1 MARTPSTMVTLGTK
15 APDFLLPDT
24 ISGKQLSL
32 YNIKGET
39 ATMIMFI
46 CNHCPFVK
54 HVNEELVKLGN
65 DYKNKGIGF
74 VAISS
79 NDIINHPNDSPGL
92 MTQVA
97 KQLKYPFPYLY
108 DESQETAKAYDAACT
123 PDFFIYDK
131 DLQLVYR
138 GQLDDSRPGNEIPV
152 TGKDIRHAL
161 DRLINNEPVSQDQR
175 PSIGCN
181 IKWKQ
186 G

>member
-1 MARTPSTMVTLGTK
+1 MARTPSTMVALGTE
-15 APDFLLPDT
+15 APDFILPDT
-24 ISGKQLSL
+24 ASGKGISL
-32 YNIKGET
+32 ENIKGDI

-54 HVNEELVKLGN
+54 HVNSELVSLAN
-65 DYKNKGIGF
+65 YYKNKGIGF

-79 NDIINHPNDSPGL
+79 NDVINHPDDSPGL
-92 MTQVA
+92 MSQVA

-123 PDFFIYDK
+123 PDFFIYNK

-161 DRLINNEPVSQDQR
+161 DSLLKNEPVPQEQR

-181 IKWKQ
+181 IKWK
-186 G
+186 

>member
-24 ISGKQLSL
+24 VSGKQISL
-32 YNIKGET
+32 NNIKGGT
-39 ATMIMFI
+39 ATIIMFI

-54 HVNEELVKLGN
+54 HINAELVRLAN

-79 NDIINHPNDSPGL
+79 NDVKNHPDDSPGL
-92 MTQVA
+92 MTLVA

-131 DLQLVYR
+131 NLQLVYR

-152 TGKDIRHAL
+152 TGKDIRRAL
-161 DRLINNEPVSQDQR
+161 NCLLNNEPVSQEQR

-181 IKWKQ
+181 IKWK
-186 G
+186 

>member
-1 MARTPSTMVTLGTK
+1 MARTLSTMVTLGTK

-24 ISGKQLSL
+24 VSGKQLSL
-32 YNIKGET
+32 NDSKGEIG
-39 ATMIMFI
+39 TMIMFI

-54 HVNEELVKLGN
+54 HVNPELVKLAN

-79 NDIINHPNDSPGL
+79 NDVINYPDDSPGL
-92 MTQVA
+92 MAQVA
-97 KQLKYPFPYLY
+97 KQMQYPFPYLY
-108 DESQETAKAYDAACT
+108 DESQAVAKAYDAACT

-131 DLQLVYR
+131 DLHLVYR

-152 TGKDIRHAL
+152 TGKDIRQAL
-161 DRLINNEPVSQDQR
+161 DCLINGRPVPQEQR

-181 IKWKQ
+181 IKWK
-186 G
+186 

>member
-1 MARTPSTMVTLGTK
+1 MARTPSTMVTLDTK

-24 ISGKQLSL
+24 ISGKQLS
-32 YNIKGET
+32 IKDVKGKT
-39 ATMIMFI
+39 ATVTMFI

-54 HVNEELVKLGN
+54 HVNTELVGLAN

-79 NDIINHPNDSPGL
+79 NDVINHPNDSPEL

-97 KQLKYPFPYLY
+97 KELKYPFPYLY

-131 DLQLVYR
+131 DLRLVYR
-138 GQLDDSRPGNEIPV
+138 GQLDDSRPGNEISV
-152 TGKDIRHAL
+152 TGKDIRNAL
-161 DRLINNEPVSQDQR
+161 NCLLNNEPVPQEQR

-181 IKWKQ
+181 IKWK
-186 G
+186 

>member
-24 ISGKQLSL
+24 VSGKQLAL
-32 YNIKGET
+32 DNVKGET
-39 ATMIMFI
+39 ATMFMFI

-54 HVNEELVKLGN
+54 HVNEEIVRLGN

-79 NDIINHPNDSPGL
+79 NDIINHPEDSPGL

-97 KQLKYPFPYLY
+97 KQLKYPFPYLF

-131 DLQLVYR
+131 DLRLIYR

-152 TGKDIRHAL
+152 TGKDIRLAL
-161 DRLINNEPVSQDQR
+161 DCLINNEPVSQEQR
-175 PSIGCN
+175 ASIGCN
-181 IKWKQ
+181 IKWK
-186 G
+186 

>member
-1 MARTPSTMVTLGTK
+1 MARTPSTMVRLGTK
-15 APDFLLPDT
+15 ALAFTLPDT
-24 ISGKQLSL
+24 VSGKQLSL
-32 YNIKGET
+32 ENIKGET

-54 HVNEELVKLGN
+54 HVNAELVRIAN
-65 DYKNKGIGF
+65 DYNDKGIGF

-79 NDIINHPNDSPGL
+79 NDIINHPDDAPGL

-123 PDFFIYDK
+123 PDFFIYAK

-161 DRLINNEPVSQDQR
+161 DCLINNKPVPQEQR

-181 IKWKQ
+181 IKWK
-186 G
+186 